1 MLAETPATDG
11 LVKDTTTAAFRQDVI
26 QESSK
31 QPVLVD
37 FAPLVRPVQRSRGDR
52 EAVRAAGAR

>member
-1 MLAETPATDG
+1 MLAETPAATDG

-26 QESSK
+26 QESAK

-37 FAPLVRPVQRSRGDR
+37 F
-52 EAVRAAGAR
+52 